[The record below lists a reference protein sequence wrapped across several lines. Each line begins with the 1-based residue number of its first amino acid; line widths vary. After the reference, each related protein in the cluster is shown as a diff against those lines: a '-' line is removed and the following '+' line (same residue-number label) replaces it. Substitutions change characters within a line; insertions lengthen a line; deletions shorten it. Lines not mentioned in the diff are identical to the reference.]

1 MQSRHIPVYLLPR
14 RLWCSLCQMEMQVI
28 YVVSLQCDLFSS
40 SLPPFA
46 DTLPLLNNIIT
57 FHSLAGLVD
66 LVDRCYI
73 EYSPYV
79 YYAFTVSCHSH
90 GLVSKS
96 ANCDSR
102 PWQNRCP
109 ASMPE

>member
-1 MQSRHIPVYLLPR
+1 MQSRDIPVYLLPR
-14 RLWCSLCQMEMQVI
+14 RLWCSLCQMETQVI

-40 SLPPFA
+40 SLPPL
-46 DTLPLLNNIIT
+46 LPLLNSIIT

-66 LVDRCYI
+66 LVDQCYI
-73 EYSPYV
+73 EYSPYSPYV
-79 YYAFTVSCHSH
+79 YCTFNVSCHSH

-109 ASMPE
+109 